1 MARTG
6 MTNLIAEL
14 RGMCNAGSAD
24 YTINGVAYWTDDQL
38 QSILDRNKTEVID
51 ERLVAVSEDLGGTT
65 SYTRYY
71 SRHGNYEATTGGS
84 LIFVVK
90 NSSYTAVGTASYT
103 PDYYTGE
110 IVFSSNTAG
119 SAYYLTGRSYD
130 LDAAAADVWD
140 RKASQITSA
149 AYSWSTDNM
158 RVDKTA
164 MRKEAV
170 EMARYYRGM
179 AGPSSLNLSRGDTDA
194 E

>member
-6 MTNLIAEL
+6 MANLIAEL

-24 YTINGVAYWTDDQL
+24 YTINGVTYWTDDQL
-38 QSILDRNKTEVID
+38 QSILDRRSTEVID
-51 ERLVAVSEDLGGTT
+51 ERLVTVSENNGGTT
-65 SYTRYY
+65 TYTRYY

-84 LIFVVK
+84 LVFVVK
-90 NSSYTAVGTASYT
+90 DANHSPVGTANYT

-110 IVFSSNTAG
+110 IVFAANTAG

-130 LDAAAADVWD
+130 LDAAAADVWN
-140 RKASQITSA
+140 RKASQAMSA
-149 AYSWSTDNM
+149 SYSWSTDNM

-179 AGPSSLNLSRGDTDA
+179 AGPASIDLTRGDTDA
-194 E
+194 